1 MTRIIITGTNDMV
14 RSLAEY
20 YLAAQV
26 DLEVLPSIE
35 PTDNAAI
42 LEGEIDGTGPDVLVY
57 TLLKPDTHHVRRV
70 CQIAQ
75 EYPQLGVVLMGAH
88 PHDGS
93 LLELLR
99 SGVRSFVPLD
109 VPVEELLH
117 AIRQAEQGQRYLPH
131 PIYNKMI
138 DTILSKI
145 PTHPRSSDP
154 NLNPEDRLTTR
165 EREVLQ
171 LAAEGRTCREIAQNL
186 CVSPRTVETHR
197 GNAMHKLGLSSRI
210 ELLRYAISRGL
221 LRTD

>member
-1 MTRIIITGTNDMV
+1 MRHP
-14 RSLAEY
+14 
-20 YLAAQV
+20 AQHRGRGP
-26 DLEVLPSIE
+26 LEVKMAPMIDVIFLLLIFFVCTASFHPPEQVLPTRLSLPGSI
-35 PTDNAAI
+35 
-42 LEGEIDGTGPDVLVY
+42 
-57 TLLKPDTHHVRRV
+57 DT
-70 CQIAQ
+70 
-75 EYPQLGVVLMGAH
+75 
-88 PHDGS
+88 
-93 LLELLR
+93 
-99 SGVRSFVPLD
+99 D

-145 PTHPRSSDP
+145 PTHPRSSVP

-186 CVSPRTVETHR
+186 CVSTRTVETHR